1 MPQQPYEIFITRPGP
16 GTAEGEI
23 DLGSAREQADRKLTE
38 FIGALLQAAGN
49 GRNHHF
55 MIDPSAGM
63 NALTGRVYGQ
73 AYTEEKDQQAGITYR
88 LFNAAGS
95 LILSGVAVD
104 SAPDGRLY

>member
-1 MPQQPYEIFITRPGP
+1 MPQEPHEIFITRPGP

-23 DLGSAREQADRKLTE
+23 DLGSAREQTDQMLRD
-38 FIGALLQAAGN
+38 FIRALLQAAGN

-55 MIDPSAGM
+55 TIDPPAGI

-73 AYTEEKDQQAGITYR
+73 AFTEEKDQQARITYR

-95 LILSGVAVD
+95 LILSGVAE
-104 SAPDGRLY
+104 G

>member
-1 MPQQPYEIFITRPGP
+1 MPRQPHEIVITRPSP

-55 MIDPSAGM
+55 TIDPAAGV

-73 AYTEEKDQQAGITYR
+73 AYTEENDEQAGMNYR

-95 LILSGVAVD
+95 LILSGVAED
-104 SAPDGRLY
+104 NDMDGH